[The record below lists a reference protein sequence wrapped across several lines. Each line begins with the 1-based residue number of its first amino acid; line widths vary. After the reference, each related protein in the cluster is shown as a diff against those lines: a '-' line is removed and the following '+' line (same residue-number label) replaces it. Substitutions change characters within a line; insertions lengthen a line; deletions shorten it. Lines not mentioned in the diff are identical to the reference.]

1 MQHDIDVLCRDLM
14 GLQVRRKFFIG
25 LINKQMNAAKALVRR
40 NLGWRYDMEEK
51 ERAIIA
57 KRGNAILAAA
67 LANKPQKETDLPVFT
82 AICDDLMKFGE
93 GLAPF
98 EKARH
103 EIELQMCRI
112 VRKLP
117 VREWQKSVQGFGE
130 KALGI
135 IVGECG
141 NLSNY
146 DHEDKLKKRLGIAPF
161 EGKAYSRWR
170 AEGGLTAEQWTL
182 AGYAPRRRAEL
193 HSVMEPLFKHQTMSE
208 GAYRAIYDRRRTHTA
223 ETHPEWRKIQSHMDG
238 LRVMTQELITDLWSE
253 WRRAFVDVPTSAK
266 RLLPAADHPTTNGSG
281 DEPGLRANPRL
292 PEGAT
297 AQVPAAMELA

>member
-1 MQHDIDVLCRDLM
+1 MQHDLDIPCRDLM

-25 LINKQMNAAKALVRR
+25 ITNVLTNKAKALVRR

-51 ERAIIA
+51 ERAALA

-67 LANKPQKETDLPVFT
+67 LANKPQKEADMAVF
-82 AICDDLMKFGE
+82 ICMAGDIMQFGE
-93 GLAPF
+93 SLAPG

-117 VREWQKSVQGFGE
+117 VHKWQKPVQGFGE

-135 IVGECG
+135 IIGECG
-141 NLSNY
+141 NLANY
-146 DHEDKLKKRLGIAPF
+146 DHEDKLKKRLGLAPF

-170 AEGGLTAEQWTL
+170 TDGGLTKEQWTD

-193 HSVMEPLFKHQTMSE
+193 HSVMEPLFKHQSE
-208 GAYRAIYDRRRTHTA
+208 WPEKVQKDGSIRPFRPALAPYGMAYYRRRAHTA
-223 ETHPEWRKIQSHMDG
+223 TTHPEWKPIQSHMDG

-253 WRRAFVDVPTSAK
+253 WRRAERK
-266 RLLPAADHPTTNGSG
+266 
-281 DEPGLRANPRL
+281 L
-292 PEGAT
+292 PET
-297 AQVPAAMELA
+297 ANEVVPAVTELA